1 MRIDQVRSTSPALH
15 PIFVDMAT
23 TALES
28 SGHRSPTTLHSCIL
42 AQPGSTELE
51 WGSQVEQVCR
61 NAASW
66 AIDTRI
72 LAQPGSTELEWGS
85 PDSRVLT
92 SFQIERIVE
101 DGAIG
106 IVATVLPPGLGII
119 GAAPRRIRIN
129 GNVLIGTRV
138 DYLLGDPAD
147 PAGTVIGVL
156 EVAGRTSGNLSALV
170 AQKIEQATRSPYLGP
185 DHDTYASG
193 CIFDQPAM
201 ELRKV

>member
-28 SGHRSPTTLHSCIL
+28 SGHRSPTTLHSC
-42 AQPGSTELE
+42 
-51 WGSQVEQVCR
+51 
-61 NAASW
+61 
-66 AIDTRI
+66 I